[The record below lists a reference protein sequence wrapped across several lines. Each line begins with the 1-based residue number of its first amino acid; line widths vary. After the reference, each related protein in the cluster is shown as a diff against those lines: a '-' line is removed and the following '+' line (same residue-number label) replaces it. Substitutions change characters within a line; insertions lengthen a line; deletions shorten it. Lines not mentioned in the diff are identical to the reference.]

1 MVKRTVF
8 EENIN
13 DILAGSATK
22 IVETCR
28 KLNCKVTLWK
38 NCIEADGCS
47 FLQIISLATEKGSK
61 VEVTVEGRDEHKAI
75 CRLVNIFESETIRL

>member
-1 MVKRTVF
+1 MIKKTVF

-13 DILAGSATK
+13 DILAESATK
-22 IVETCR
+22 IVETCQ

-47 FLQIISLATEKGSK
+47 FLQIISLATEKGST
-61 VEVTVEGRDEHKAI
+61 VEVTVEGRDEQNAI
-75 CRLVNIFESETIRL
+75 GRLVNIFECGTKI